1 MKLRFQVLVLGFVG
15 VLMAAMVGGVGI
27 FGASRLAGA
36 VDNAQI
42 MGTALQK
49 SQHSDMM
56 HDAIRGDVF
65 LAILGAVNQDTAQ
78 LADAQKDLQEH
89 SADFNKELTDLL
101 ALPISQDIK
110 AKVNNV
116 LPAVKRYSDSAAQ
129 VQKLAMTDAAAAQAA
144 MPEFQKAF
152 VELEKLMGEQGEA
165 IERVREGLGS
175 EAQAIVSLNR
185 MQIGIVLVI
194 ALVLM
199 SVAATLLSG
208 QIARPMAH
216 AVRIAEHLAEGDL
229 STPVRIEGNHEN
241 QQLLKAMARM
251 QSTFAGIVQRVKTG
265 AEGVST
271 ASAEIAQG
279 NQNLSNRTESQASAL
294 EQTAASMEQLSATV
308 KQNADNAVHANL
320 KFLL

>member
-1 MKLRFQVLVLGFVG
+1 MKLRYQVLFLGFVG
-15 VLMAAMVGGVGI
+15 VLMAALVGGVGI

-36 VDNAQI
+36 VDNAQN

-65 LAILGAVNQDTAQ
+65 LAILGAVNKDTA
-78 LADAQKDLQEH
+78 LLTDAQKDLQAH
-89 SADFNKELTDLL
+89 TADFNKELTDLL

-110 AKVNNV
+110 VKVNNV
-116 LPAVKRYSDSAAQ
+116 LPAVRRYSDSAAQ
-129 VQKLAMTDAAAAQAA
+129 VQKLAMTDAVAAQAA
-144 MPEFQKAF
+144 MPEFQKTFA
-152 VELEKLMGEQGEA
+152 ELEKLMGEQGDA
-165 IERVREGLGS
+165 IEKVREGLGS
-175 EAQAIVSLNR
+175 EAQAILSQNR